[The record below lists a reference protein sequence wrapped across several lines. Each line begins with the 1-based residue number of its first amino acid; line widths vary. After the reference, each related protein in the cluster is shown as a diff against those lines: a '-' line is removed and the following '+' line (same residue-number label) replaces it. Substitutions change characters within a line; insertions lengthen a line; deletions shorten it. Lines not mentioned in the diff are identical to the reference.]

1 MLEALFE
8 EGSGDDKSSGSDGKK
23 KKNVAKPSPRDQN
36 STTLA
41 GITNQGATC
50 YLNSL
55 IQTLLFT
62 PELRG
67 SIILLPQ

>member
-1 MLEALFE
+1 MLGELFDEGIGE
-8 EGSGDDKSSGSDGKK
+8 ETNGAAGGKDKRKSESRPP
-23 KKNVAKPSPRDQN
+23 ARDQS
-36 STTLA
+36 STSLA

-55 IQTLLFT
+55 IQTLLYT

-67 SIILLPQ
+67 K

>member
-1 MLEALFE
+1 MLGELFDEGNGE
-8 EGSGDDKSSGSDGKK
+8 EKNGASGGRTNRGE
-23 KKNVAKPSPRDQN
+23 AKPPPRDQS
-36 STTLA
+36 STGLA

-55 IQTLLFT
+55 IQTLLYT

-67 SIILLPQ
+67 M